1 MYFHDAHDLQRDMIT
16 WLLEEA
22 EPYQRDPTHIAM
34 RLLRVNF
41 AGLMSTSF
49 VSAISLV
56 SCIILIPFLVPTPGF
71 IQASHISRVHRTAA

>member
-1 MYFHDAHDLQRDMIT
+1 MIT

-22 EPYQRDPTHIAM
+22 EPHQRDPTHIAM

-49 VSAISLV
+49 VRRFPSSDPQLTRIPVLSANPFQIGH
-56 SCIILIPFLVPTPGF
+56 IP
-71 IQASHISRVHRTAA
+71 